1 MEIIVHPPQ
10 LVRHFFKNF
19 LWKMTTGDDRKV
31 IYITIDDGPIPE
43 LTPGTLEMLAE
54 FSAKATFF
62 CVGENVQRYPDIY
75 QQIIAGGHS
84 VGNHTFNHLKGSR
97 TKITDYVQN
106 MHLASQ
112 YIKSDL
118 FRPPHGI
125 LRKPQARLINQEKK
139 IVLWDVLSED
149 YNRRISPEQCWK
161 NVERNTTSGSI
172 IVFHD
177 NIKAEPRQRY
187 ALRRTLEYFGEQGYE
202 FAPIPDGV
210 NNFCNITEK
219 KYNN

>member
-1 MEIIVHPPQ
+1 MDIIVHPPNFLRQ
-10 LVRHFFKNF
+10 FFKNF
-19 LWKMTTGDDRKV
+19 LWKINPEEGRKV

-54 FSAKATFF
+54 FGAKATFF

-75 QQIIAGGHS
+75 QQIVKGGHS

-97 TKITDYVQN
+97 TKIKEYVQN
-106 MHLASQ
+106 VHLADE
-112 YIKSDL
+112 YIKTKL

-125 LRKPQARLINQEKK
+125 LRKPQARIINKEKK
-139 IVLWDVLSED
+139 VVLWDVLSED
-149 YNRRISPEQCWK
+149 YNRRLSPEQCWK

-177 NIKAEPRQRY
+177 NIKAEPRQRFS
-187 ALRRTLEYFGEQGYE
+187 LRQTLEHFGALGYE

-210 NNFCNITEK
+210 NNFWKNTEK
-219 KYNN
+219 LT

>member
-1 MEIIVHPPQ
+1 MDLIVHPPN

-19 LWKMTTGDDRKV
+19 LWKMTPEEGRKV

-43 LTPGTLEMLAE
+43 LTPQTLKTLAE
-54 FSAKATFF
+54 FGAKATFF

-75 QQIIAGGHS
+75 QQIINGGHS

-97 TKITDYVQN
+97 SKIDEYVHN
-106 MHLASQ
+106 MHLADQ
-112 YIKSDL
+112 YIKSSL

-125 LRKPQARLINQEKK
+125 LRKSQARIINKEKK
-139 IVLWDVLSED
+139 IVLWDVLTED
-149 YNRRISPEQCWK
+149 YDRRITPEQCWK

-177 NIKAEPRQRY
+177 NIKAEPRQKY
-187 ALRRTLEYFGEQGYE
+187 ALRKTLEYYSQLGYV
-202 FAPIPDGV
+202 FDPIPDGV
-210 NNFCNITEK
+210 NNF
-219 KYNN
+219 